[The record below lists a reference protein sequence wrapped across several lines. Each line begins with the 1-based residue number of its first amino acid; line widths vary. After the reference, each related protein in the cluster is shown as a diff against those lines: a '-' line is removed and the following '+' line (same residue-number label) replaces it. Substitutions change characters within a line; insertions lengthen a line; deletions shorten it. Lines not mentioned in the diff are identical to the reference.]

1 MPNAADSIR
10 NPLPFGQNAS
20 YLKFYVFDS
29 TSEFGFVFAILS
41 SRWSVHYHQCTDYLQ
56 RLAPPYR
63 CCSPM
68 DSHKC
73 PCPWPTPQ
81 VVMVATYMRHCK
93 KIERTS
99 DVDETAKN

>member
-56 RLAPPYR
+56 RSHRPIAAVPDGLTQVPLSLAY
-63 CCSPM
+63 
-68 DSHKC
+68 
-73 PCPWPTPQ
+73 PTG
-81 VVMVATYMRHCK
+81 RHGRDLHAPLQK
-93 KIERTS
+93 DR
-99 DVDETAKN
+99 AHQRRRWNG